1 MSANDLDQRLLE
13 LWRTV
18 LNNPDLPDTASFF
31 RNGGDSLLAT
41 RLVALLRAELG
52 RPTLSVRTLFQAPSV
67 TEYVALLGNDVTPDA

>member
-13 LWRTV
+13 LWRAV
-18 LNNPDLPDTASFF
+18 LNNPDLPDPASFF

-41 RLVALLRAELG
+41 RLVALLRTELG